1 VAARAD
7 LFAVNWTAVPSMALT
22 PRRVSALVRSVP
34 KVLVVL
40 SPSTAA
46 AALRRGWCCWELLC
60 ALEAE
65 LEVEFA
71 QTPEAE
77 AALRGALAADF
88 ERAAAAACAVD
99 VRTAA
104 CSVPSE
110 ADALAVAFA
119 QRPGGADDA
128 NKRLTGAARAFVAQQ
143 AKALLAA
150 CDDGFAGAAMEP
162 ARRNAMVAALA
173 PMLRDSGDLAGAEAL
188 YRELLGRYSEEL
200 GPTHAKTLAM
210 TNNLASAI
218 MNQGR
223 LADSE
228 PLYRQAL
235 AARRASLGAAHPKT
249 TSSTINLANLLKN
262 QGRPQDAVPLYEEA
276 LANTVAA
283 SGDDSPE
290 AAALKVKLQA
300 CAAAIEAAKAP
311 KLALSSSRP
320 PAAAGA
326 AAGGSGPDDA
336 PEVAEVA
343 QRAHALM
350 RQGDA
355 GACVPLYRTVL
366 AARTAALGAAHADTL
381 AAANNLALALRKADD
396 ADAASEAEAEALLRG
411 ALATGTA
418 ALGPEHAVV
427 AATAGALANALSERG
442 GAAAA
447 EAVPLYR
454 QAHSARL
461 ALLGERHFETLAAQ
475 HNLAV
480 GLDRAGGAE
489 EAKEVA
495 RQAWEGRREL
505 LGEQH
510 PDTLSSAANL
520 AGLLSR
526 SAEGLPEAEALY
538 RTCVAGLTEN
548 TAAVRPATANAQHAL
563 AAVLAKRGEF
573 AQSAAALR
581 GALAASEQLYG
592 RGAPETQDVLYDL
605 GVVSL
610 RTNAL
615 NDAELALREVLKS
628 RTAAYGPKHP
638 DTKAAEA
645 LLTKVMMA
653 KLQAHRAG
661 EKQAALPSKATC
673 CF

>member
-1 VAARAD
+1 
-7 LFAVNWTAVPSMALT
+7 MALT

-34 KVLVVL
+34 KLLCVL

-46 AALRRGWCCWELLC
+46 VALRRAWCCWELLC

-65 LEVEFA
+65 LEVEFT
-71 QTPEAE
+71 QTP
-77 AALRGALAADF
+77 AAAALLRGALAADF
-88 ERAAAAACAVD
+88 ERAAAAAIACD
-99 VRTAA
+99 VRTAS
-104 CSVPSE
+104 CSDAAE

-128 NKRLTGAARAFVAQQ
+128 NKRLTGAVRAFVAQQ

-162 ARRNAMVAALA
+162 GRRNALVAALA
-173 PMLRDSGDLAGAEAL
+173 PMLRDSGDLEGAEAL
-188 YRELLGRYSEEL
+188 YRQLMARYADEL
-200 GPTHAKTLAM
+200 GPTHPKTLAM

-235 AARRASLGAAHPKT
+235 SARRASLGAAHPKT
-249 TSSTINLANLLKN
+249 ISSTINLANLLKN
-262 QGRPQDAVPLYEEA
+262 QGRPEEAVPLYEEA
-276 LANTVAA
+276 LANTAA
-283 SGDDSPE
+283 TAGAESDE
-290 AAALKVKLQA
+290 AAALRAKLQA

-311 KLALSSSRP
+311 KLELSSSRG
-320 PAAAGA
+320 PASDGA

-355 GACVPLYRTVL
+355 GACVPLYRAVV
-366 AARTAALGAAHADTL
+366 AARTAALGESHADTL
-381 AAANNLALALRKADD
+381 AAVNNLALALRKADD
-396 ADAASEAEAEALLRG
+396 ADAASEAEAEALLRA
-411 ALATGTA
+411 ALASGTA

-454 QAHSARL
+454 QAHAARL
-461 ALLGERHFETLAAQ
+461 ALAGEAHFETLAAL

-489 EAKEVA
+489 EAKERA
-495 RQAWEGRREL
+495 RAAWDGRRVL

-510 PDTLSSAANL
+510 ADTLCSAANL

-526 SAEGLPEAEALY
+526 TPAGLPEAEELY
-538 RTCVAGLTEN
+538 RTCVAGLTQN
-548 TAAVRPATANAQHAL
+548 AAVARPATANAQHAL

-573 AQSAAALR
+573 AQSAQALR
-581 GALAASEQLYG
+581 GALAASEALYG
-592 RGAPETQDVLYDL
+592 RAAPETQDVLYDL

-615 NDAELALREVLKS
+615 NDAEIALREVLKT

-653 KLQAHRAG
+653 KLQAHRNG